1 MFCIISDLWRTRR
14 RRTRLAL
21 SAGDAAPLSLWFVS
35 VHPSHSLLSVCR
47 LLDAPLAL
55 LPDAPA
61 LDEDVID
68 SHNWQEMV
76 EPHVLTSLSSREID
90 RQAVIYGTHARTHTH
105 THTHSHT
112 RTRAHAHAHT
122 HIRTRTHAHI
132 RMCTH
137 TRAHTH
143 AHTRMHARARTH
155 MHARTHTRTRAHIHT
170 HAHIH
175 MHTHTHSLTH
185 MHTHTHIH
193 AHTHTHTFYNLLRLC
208 SASFYDYTFE
218 RPSAEALLN

>member
-14 RRTRLAL
+14 LRTRLAL

-35 VHPSHSLLSVCR
+35 VRLSHSLLSVCR

-68 SHNWQEMV
+68 SHNWQETV

-90 RQAVIYGTHARTHTH
+90 RQAVIYGTHTLAHTH
-105 THTHSHT
+105 THTLSHTHTHTCAHTHARARAHT
-112 RTRAHAHAHT
+112 RTRTHT
-122 HIRTRTHAHI
+122 HAYAH
-132 RMCTH
+132 TH

-143 AHTRMHARARTH
+143 TH
-155 MHARTHTRTRAHIHT
+155 FTIYYACVQHHFTIIHLKGLQQK
-170 HAHIH
+170 H
-175 MHTHTHSLTH
+175 
-185 MHTHTHIH
+185 
-193 AHTHTHTFYNLLRLC
+193 F
-208 SASFYDYTFE
+208 
-218 RPSAEALLN
+218 